1 MGGRAAQK
9 RPPPYIPRHP
19 TADRHGGGACR
30 DHERGGG
37 ETRRPRPPAHAGA
50 HTREHKHTRWCGKEA
65 VVHGGQVQGSG
76 VIGRASRATLSAGGT
91 VPTVIGLQADSVQW
105 AVHLAPPV
113 STRNSDDLRRQ
124 LSEFICLRNS
134 VVCELS
140 RTRVSPWSQEPGVLT
155 RGARHQLWP
164 GSGHTG
170 SQQPPPACPTPHL
183 HPGLPPAGVLS
194 VVLPALAL
202 GMRLFP

>member
-1 MGGRAAQK
+1 M
-9 RPPPYIPRHP
+9 
-19 TADRHGGGACR
+19 
-30 DHERGGG
+30 
-37 ETRRPRPPAHAGA
+37 
-50 HTREHKHTRWCGKEA
+50 
-65 VVHGGQVQGSG
+65 HGGQVQGSG
-76 VIGRASRATLSAGGT
+76 VIGRASRATLNAGGT

-113 STRNSDDLRRQ
+113 SMRNSDDLRRQ

-134 VVCELS
+134 MVCELS
-140 RTRVSPWSQEPGVLT
+140 RTWVSRWSQEPGVLT
-155 RGARHQLWP
+155 GGARHQLWP